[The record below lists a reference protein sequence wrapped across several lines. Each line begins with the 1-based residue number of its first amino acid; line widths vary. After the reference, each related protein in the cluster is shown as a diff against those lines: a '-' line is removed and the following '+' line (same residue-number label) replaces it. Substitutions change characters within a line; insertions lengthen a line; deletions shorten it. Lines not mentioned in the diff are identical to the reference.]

1 MNNEELFSYCGLITM
16 DTQTNVPSQYNST
29 TYDSFGDSY
38 NHIIDNIYVGSVFS
52 FTDEDFIAGLDQI
65 ISLVEPPS
73 KITNSIKILFED
85 MDYVDILPYAKQVY
99 HFLDTGKKTLVHCH
113 AGRSRSCGVVLF
125 YMMEKHNMSFTE
137 AHTILK
143 TKRPDTCINNGF
155 LKSLQL
161 HEICENQQK
170 MYT

>member
-99 HFLDTGKKTLVHCH
+99 HFLDTGKKT
-113 AGRSRSCGVVLF
+113 
-125 YMMEKHNMSFTE
+125 T
-137 AHTILK
+137 
-143 TKRPDTCINNGF
+143 RPDTCINNGF
-155 LKSLQL
+155 LKALQL